1 MEQPL
6 HPLLSRMPGVSAVE
20 QTSLPA
26 GTILVRAEVHRPDA
40 EATAPC
46 FFLTHGAG
54 GDLNTPGLKALA
66 EALAANGHL
75 VVRADLP
82 YRAAG
87 RSTPPAAEKSVPG
100 FAQSFLDAKLRFG
113 PEVPWVVG
121 GRSYGGRVASMA
133 VAEGLDAAG
142 LLLYSY
148 PLHRPGDPSQP
159 RVAHWPRIKV
169 PSLFLEGTNDPFC
182 DLDLLNTLLPQ
193 LGGPAAV
200 HVISGGDHSLRV
212 AAARAPDG
220 KARSERSV
228 VLSLAPVIEEW
239 VRSVVVQAP

>member
-6 HPLLSRMPGVSAVE
+6 HTLLSGVPGVSSVE
-20 QTSLPA
+20 QFSLPA
-26 GTILVRAEVHRPDA
+26 GTIRVRTEVHRPDG
-40 EATAPC
+40 EATPPF

-54 GDLNTPGLKALA
+54 GDRNTPGLMALA

-100 FAQSFLDAKLRFG
+100 FTQSFLDAKRRFG

-133 VAEGLDAAG
+133 VAEGLEVAG
-142 LLLYSY
+142 LVLYSY

-169 PSLFLEGTNDPFC
+169 PTLFLEGTNDPFC
-182 DLDLLNTLLPQ
+182 DLDLLSAHLPE
-193 LGGPAAV
+193 LSGPATV
-200 HVISGGDHSLRV
+200 HLIPGGDHTLKV

-228 VLSLAPVIEEW
+228 VLSLAPVIESW
-239 VRSVVVQAP
+239 IGSVLQAP

>member
-1 MEQPL
+1 MDQPFY
-6 HPLLSRMPGVSAVE
+6 PLLSRMPGVSAVE
-20 QTSLPA
+20 QALLPA
-26 GTILVRAEVHRPDA
+26 GNTRVRAEVHRSDGDA
-40 EATAPC
+40 SSPP

-66 EALAANGHL
+66 EGLAAAGHL

-100 FAQSFLDAKLRFG
+100 FTESFLEAKHLFG
-113 PEVPWVVG
+113 PEERWVVG

-133 VAEGLDAAG
+133 VAEGLESAG

-159 RVAHWPRIKV
+159 RIAHWPKIEV
-169 PSLFLEGTNDPFC
+169 PALFLEGTNDPFC

-193 LGGPAAV
+193 LGGPATLHLV
-200 HVISGGDHSLRV
+200 QGGDHSLKV

-220 KARSERSV
+220 KPRSERTV
-228 VLSLAPVIEEW
+228 VLGLVQVIEDW
-239 VRSVVVQAP
+239 ARRFV

>member
-1 MEQPL
+1 MVQPV
-6 HPLLSRMPGVSAVE
+6 HALLSGVPGVSVVE
-20 QTSLPA
+20 QALLPA
-26 GTILVRAEVHRPDA
+26 GTIQVRAEVHRPDR
-40 EATAPC
+40 EATPPF

-54 GDLNTPGLKALA
+54 GDLSTPGLKALA

-75 VVRADLP
+75 VVRADLA

-100 FAQSFLDAKLRFG
+100 FTQSFREAEQLFG
-113 PEVPWVVG
+113 PEERWVVG

-159 RVAHWPRIKV
+159 RVAHWPRISV
-169 PSLFLEGTNDPFC
+169 PSFFLEGTNDPFC
-182 DLDLLNTLLPQ
+182 DLSLLDQFLPT
-193 LGGPAAV
+193 LGGPPRVYLVDGA
-200 HVISGGDHSLRV
+200 DHGLKIP
-212 AAARAPDG
+212 AARAADG
-220 KARSERSV
+220 KARSESSV
-228 VLSLAPVIEEW
+228 VRELAPVIEDW
-239 VRSVVVQAP
+239 ARRLV

>member
-1 MEQPL
+1 MDQPFYT
-6 HPLLSRMPGVSAVE
+6 LLSWMPVVSTFDQAL
-20 QTSLPA
+20 LPA
-26 GTILVRAEVHRPDA
+26 GNTRVRAEAHRPDGD
-40 EATAPC
+40 PSSPS

-54 GDLNTPGLKALA
+54 GDLNTPGLTALA
-66 EALAANGHL
+66 EGLAAAGHL

-87 RSTPPAAEKSVPG
+87 RSTPPAAEKSIPG
-100 FAQSFLDAKLRFG
+100 FTESFLEARQLFG
-113 PEVPWVVG
+113 PEERWVVG

-159 RVAHWPRIKV
+159 RVAHWPKIEV
-169 PSLFLEGTNDPFC
+169 PALFLEGTNDPFC
-182 DLDLLNTLLPQ
+182 DLGLLDTLLPQ
-193 LGGPAAV
+193 LGGPATV
-200 HVISGGDHSLRV
+200 HLVQGGDHSLKV

-220 KARSERSV
+220 KARSERAV
-228 VLSLAPVIEEW
+228 VLGLAEVIEDW
-239 VRSVVVQAP
+239 ARRLVR

>member
-6 HPLLSRMPGVSAVE
+6 HPLLSGLPGVSAVE
-20 QTSLPA
+20 QATLPA
-26 GTILVRAEVHRPDA
+26 GATRVRAEAHRPDG
-40 EATAPC
+40 EAVAPF

-54 GDLNTPGLKALA
+54 GDRNTSGLKALA
-66 EALAANGHL
+66 EALAAGGHL
-75 VVRADLP
+75 VVRADLG

-100 FAQSFLDAKLRFG
+100 FTESFLDARRLFG
-113 PEVPWVVG
+113 AEVPWVAG

-159 RVAHWPRIKV
+159 RVAHWPQIKV
-169 PSLFLEGTNDPFC
+169 PALFLEGTNDPFC
-182 DLDLLNTLLPQ
+182 DLNLMNALLPQ
-193 LGGPAAV
+193 LGSPATV
-200 HVISGGDHSLRV
+200 HVVPGGDHSLKV
-212 AAARAPDG
+212 AGARAPDG
-220 KARSERSV
+220 KARSEGSV
-228 VLSLAPVIEEW
+228 VKDLAPVIEEW
-239 VRSVVVQAP
+239 ARRLAQAP